1 MRKLSVLVALGL
13 LLSGPAALAKERNVS
28 MIGAPTAPKAGQAWT
43 ATISVKMDG
52 KLVPSPGKAPTVR
65 LIDAAGRALNVPSR
79 STLKA
84 GLYRAR
90 IVFPA
95 AGTWRVLVIDNMT
108 GRSYPFGRMKVRA
121 T

>member
-1 MRKLSVLVALGL
+1 MRKLIVLVALAALAGG
-13 LLSGPAALAKERNVS
+13 STALAKERNVS

-43 ATISVKMDG
+43 ATIGVKMDG
-52 KLVPSPGKAPTVR
+52 KLAPGKAPTVR
-65 LIDAAGRALNVPSR
+65 LISAAGRTINVPSR
-79 STLKA
+79 ATLKA

-90 IVFPA
+90 VVFPT

-108 GRSYPFGRMKVRA
+108 GRAYPFGRMKVRA